1 METLPDE
8 PTLRPEFANRRLDL
22 EWSYQ
27 ILMCSRSETPMDPE
41 KNKALLRLLRLMTE
55 PEKEDFRADFSI
67 AQGVSDDELMERLES
82 LPRYEAVRAFL
93 RAADA
98 TLIILK
104 EVFEILQSF
113 GIATKT
119 TGCVFVLANP
129 ANPAEQ
135 TELVFAQQTVGAV
148 CSWSPT
154 KKWNKISD
162 SLADMRSRWIR
173 LQPILRSLL
182 RRAEPK
188 HRRGEI
194 DLIES
199 AMQRR
204 AIYEPDRHHVDSDA
218 QWVLH
223 HFAVRI
229 HQMVERLEEIPK
241 STRPP
246 ELTSILQGVRPL
258 AQEVDGCLSDPQER
272 HRSPRRYSITKPP
285 TQSTIAR
292 YTSSRFAEDLDTFLE
307 DLYSLSDLVRGEDI
321 VDMLQIDL
329 WTARPQLFEIWVLL
343 TLLRWIRRRGHSVE
357 FLRTDERG
365 RDAPFRWN
373 LSYAKDSTPCAI
385 VRDPKSVEQFVF
397 FQLYRPSGDMPDISL
412 LEGADPSSGAI
423 WSVDPK
429 HSEKQAYSL
438 SDYGKTATRYRDSF
452 GAELSLIVEYFAR
465 PELGPANPMQFGD
478 RAKLIRDCR
487 PNGKGLPILFS
498 ELAKFHPA
506 LAQVLICIDF
516 SDSFSAKRETA
527 LEELRQRVESDGR
540 TFARECIC
548 FAGDASII
556 REPDLWKSSEWSSTM
571 SSLRPGTVFE
581 PLLRAIVDAKQ
592 IVNISEIVL
601 VTDGDF
607 DVPLESVIQRIGN
620 ELKVRVSVFDSS

>member
-1 METLPDE
+1 
-8 PTLRPEFANRRLDL
+8 
-22 EWSYQ
+22 
-27 ILMCSRSETPMDPE
+27 MDPE

-55 PEKEDFRADFSI
+55 PEKEDFRADFCI
-67 AQGVSDDELMERLES
+67 AQGASDDELMERLEG

-93 RAADA
+93 RAAEA
-98 TLIILK
+98 TLILLK

-148 CSWSPT
+148 CSWSPNR
-154 KKWNKISD
+154 KWSKISG
-162 SLADMRSRWIR
+162 SLADIRSKWIR
-173 LQPILRSLL
+173 LKPILQTLL
-182 RRAEPK
+182 QRAEPK

-194 DLIES
+194 DLVES

-204 AIYEPDRHHVDSDA
+204 AIFEPDRHHVDSDA

-223 HFAVRI
+223 HFADRI
-229 HQMVERLEEIPK
+229 QQMVERLDLIPRA
-241 STRPP
+241 TCPP
-246 ELTSILQGVRPL
+246 ELTSILRDVRPL
-258 AQEVDGCLSDPQER
+258 AKDVDHCLNDPQDR
-272 HRSPRRYSITKPP
+272 HRSPRRYPINNPP
-285 TQSTIAR
+285 AQSTIAR
-292 YTSSRFAEDLDTFLE
+292 HTSWRFAEEWDKFLE
-307 DLYSLSDLVRGEDI
+307 DLYSLSDLIHGDDI

-329 WTARPQLFEIWVLL
+329 WSARPQLFEIWVLL
-343 TLLRWIRRRGHSVE
+343 TLLRWIRQRGYSVE
-357 FLRTDERG
+357 FLRTEERG
-365 RDAPFRWN
+365 KDAPFRWN

-385 VRDPKSVEQFVF
+385 VRDSKSVEQFVF

-412 LEGADPSSGAI
+412 LEGSDPSSDAI

-429 HSEKQAYSL
+429 HSEKEAYSL

-465 PELGPANPMQFGD
+465 PELGPNPIQFGH
-478 RAKLIRDCR
+478 RAKMIRDCR
-487 PNGKGLPILFS
+487 PDGKGLPILFS

-506 LAQVLICIDF
+506 LERVLICIDF

-527 LEELRQRVESDGR
+527 LESLRQRAETDGR
-540 TFARECIC
+540 IFARECVC
-548 FAGDASII
+548 FAGDALII
-556 REPDLWKSSEWSSTM
+556 REPDLWRSSDWSSAM
-571 SSLRPGTVFE
+571 SSLRPGTIFE

-592 IVNISEIVL
+592 IVDASEIVL
-601 VTDGDF
+601 ITDGEF
-607 DVPLESVIQRIGN
+607 DVPMESVIQRIGN
-620 ELKVRVSVFDSS
+620 ELKVRVSVFDSCGG